1 MKLKKTKPSS
11 MPHKIEKLVLD
22 IKLAIQ
28 EIELFIDGKSYE
40 DFNGERLLQVAVER
54 EFEIIGEALHRIQT
68 IDKERLA
75 VVVPEYRKIIGL
87 RNVIAHGYDVIDNEA
102 LWDLA
107 VNKLPDLKNAIEN
120 YFQA

>member
-1 MKLKKTKPSS
+1 